1 MTFIRQGKR
10 ATKLPIWKADE
21 ASVRRTTDL
30 VAVEEPLELR
40 LGYWDGSRYSE
51 HAVAVT
57 MRTPGDDVELCV
69 GFLFAE
75 GVIADFSE
83 VERVRHDATRRV
95 VTVRLSPDLP
105 VDLTRLARYSL
116 TTSSCGVC
124 AKTSL
129 EALDLAPNIAPLP
142 VREACLDPEVVQG
155 LPDQLLAEQETF
167 GQTGGLHAAGFA
179 DMEGVLLDSR
189 EDIGRHNAVDKLV
202 GARVME
208 GNLPEGDGILVVSG
222 RASFELVQKALMA
235 RIPVLVAVGAPSS
248 LAVGLADRYRMTLV
262 GFTRHARFNVY
273 SHMRRLRS
281 SHVLQHEVA

>member
-1 MTFIRQGKR
+1 MNFIRQGKR

-21 ASVRRTTDL
+21 ASLRRTTDL
-30 VAVEEPLELR
+30 VAVEEPLEIR

-57 MRTPGDDVELCV
+57 MRTPGDDVELSV

-75 GVIADFSE
+75 GVIAGFSE

-105 VDLTRLARYSL
+105 VDLTRLTRYSL

-129 EALDLAPNIAPLP
+129 EALDLAPNIAPLS

>member
-1 MTFIRQGKR
+1 MNFIRQGER
-10 ATKLPIWKADE
+10 ATKLPIWKADK
-21 ASVRRTTDL
+21 AFLRRTSDL
-30 VAVEEPLELR
+30 VAVEEPLEIR
-40 LGYWDGSRYSE
+40 LGYRNGSQYSE
-51 HAVAVT
+51 YAIAVT
-57 MRTPGDDVELCV
+57 MRTPGDDVELTV

-75 GVIADFSE
+75 GVIAGFSD
-83 VERVRHDATRRV
+83 VEQVRHDASRRV
-95 VTVRLSPDLP
+95 VTVQLSPDLH
-105 VDLTRLARYSL
+105 VDLARLARNSL

-155 LPDQLLAEQETF
+155 LPDRLLAEQETF
-167 GQTGGLHAAGFA
+167 GQTGGLHAAGLA
-179 DMEGVLLDSR
+179 DMEGVLLESR

-202 GARVME
+202 GARVMQ
-208 GNLPEGDGILVVSG
+208 GHLPVGDGILVVSG

-248 LAVGLADRYRMTLV
+248 LAVALADRYRMTLV

-273 SHMRRLRS
+273 SHIKRLRTS
-281 SHVLQHEVA
+281 QVLQKEIA